1 MGTRA
6 RWAAFAAGA
15 LTAMLVVA
23 CGDSSPARPTL
34 AVTPQPTATAAICEP
49 TAAIPLPQNFPE
61 DFPVPKGYVVFRSS
75 TTPTME
81 VVGRVPV
88 PEGGNQTAP
97 HGAVA
102 YAIVQEMQKEGWA
115 PQLNQLVDGAD
126 YDMTAA
132 DGRVL
137 HFNAVPVPACNQ
149 VQLTIDAR
157 WITG

>member
-1 MGTRA
+1 MGTRF
-6 RWAAFAAGA
+6 RWLVFATGA
-15 LTAMLVVA
+15 LAALLVVA
-23 CGDSSPARPTL
+23 CGDSEPARPTL

-49 TAAIPLPQNFPE
+49 TAAIPLPQNFPQE
-61 DFPVPKGYVVFRSS
+61 FPVPDGYVVFRAS
-75 TTPTME
+75 TTPSME

-88 PEGGNQTAP
+88 PEGANEAAP

-102 YAIVQEMQKEGWA
+102 FAIVQEMLKAGWQ
-115 PQLNQLVDGAD
+115 PHLNELVDGAD

-137 HFNAVPVPACNQ
+137 HFNAIPVPACKQ
-149 VQLTIDAR
+149 VQLTVDAR